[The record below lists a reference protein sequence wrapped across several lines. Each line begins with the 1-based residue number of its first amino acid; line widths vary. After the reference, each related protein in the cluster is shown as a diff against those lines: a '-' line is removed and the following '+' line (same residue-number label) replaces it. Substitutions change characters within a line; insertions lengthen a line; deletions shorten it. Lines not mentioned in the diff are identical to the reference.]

1 MACRLVNLYRQ
12 PLRIELRGG
21 AIFMLAPDQHSPPL
35 REEQL
40 YDNPHLSDWERLGW
54 LQRLPA
60 KMSEVLAHEKSASS
74 ALAPAK
80 TKAKATTKTATAKKA
95 VKAPAKKLASAPK
108 KAASRSTAKPSV
120 AKATKPS
127 AKTASGRP
135 ARAGSPGRPT
145 ARRATAR
152 KTGK

>member
-1 MACRLVNLYRQ
+1 
-12 PLRIELRGG
+12 LRIELRGG

-40 YDNPHLSDWERLGW
+40 YDNPHLGDWERLGW

-60 KMSEVLAHEKSASS
+60 KMSEVLAYESS
-74 ALAPAK
+74 PSSVPAPAK
-80 TKAKATTKTATAKKA
+80 TKVATKRKATAKQA
-95 VKAPAKKLASAPK
+95 AKAPAKKPASAPK

-120 AKATKPS
+120 AKATQPR
-127 AKTASGRP
+127 ATTGSGRP
-135 ARAGSPGRPT
+135 ARAGSPGKPA